1 MSSCVCLCLCLFTV
15 NYFSRSFFQL
25 SVFMYSG
32 ILFTGEVINERD
44 RCQACVGRK
53 VIQQTKILEVHV
65 DKGMRDDQ
73 RITFRGEGDQMPG
86 VEPGDVIIVLQVIFV
101 FFLSFVYSFLFSI
114 PYCILEIMFTF
125 WYMFAK

>member
-1 MSSCVCLCLCLFTV
+1 
-15 NYFSRSFFQL
+15 
-25 SVFMYSG
+25 MYRG

-101 FFLSFVYSFLFSI
+101 SFSYI
-114 PYCILEIMFTF
+114 PL
-125 WYMFAK
+125 